1 MMYLKQLNRDFSI
14 VFRTFGTD
22 IDNVIWEF
30 NKFCSGEHPCFN
42 GKNGTP
48 IVKFDGS
55 SVKGT
60 FTRDFRIVE
69 KQQKALYYRNGE
81 EL

>member
-14 VFRTFGTD
+14 VFRTFGSD

-55 SVKGT
+55 SVKAS

-69 KQQKALYYRNGE
+69 KQQKAVYYRNGE